1 MTSVF
6 TLRSF
11 WLPVGTLCWRELVRF
26 YRQKGRLVG
35 ALGTP
40 LVFWVFI
47 GSGFG
52 RSFQMPDGPQVP
64 STAIENIDY
73 LEYFFPGTVILIVLF
88 TSIFSTISVIEDRR
102 EGFLLSVLV
111 APVSRSVLVLGKVLG
126 GATLAFLQG
135 LLFVLLAP
143 LLGLT
148 FTVPQLLL
156 LAGILFLISLA
167 LTGLGFSI
175 AWQSESTQ
183 GFHSIM
189 NIVLIPM
196 WMLSGALFPVTGA
209 ASWVQWVMKINPLTY
224 GMAALRHT
232 LYFQDEA
239 ATGALPSLTRALT
252 VTVIFMLLTL
262 LTSWGVARRKTVRGH
277 P

>member
-1 MTSVF
+1 MTSIF
-6 TLRSF
+6 TLRRF
-11 WLPVGTLCWRELVRF
+11 WLPVGTLWWRELVRF
-26 YRQKGRLVG
+26 YRQKGRIIG

-52 RSFQMPDGPQVP
+52 RSFQMPDGPQVLP
-64 STAIENIDY
+64 THLERIGY
-73 LEYFFPGTVILIVLF
+73 LEYFFPGTAILIVLF

-135 LLFVLLAP
+135 LFFVLLAP

-148 FTVPQLLL
+148 FTIPQLLL
-156 LAGILFLISLA
+156 LLGILFLISLA

-189 NIVLIPM
+189 NIVLMPM
-196 WMLSGALFPVTGA
+196 WMLSGALFPIAGA
-209 ASWVQWVMKINPLTY
+209 ASWVQWIMKINPLTY
-224 GMAALRHT
+224 GVSALRHT
-232 LYFQDEA
+232 LYFQNEA
-239 ATGALPSLTRALT
+239 TTGTLPSLTHALT
-252 VTVIFMLLTL
+252 VTIIFMLIAL
-262 LTSWGVARRKTVRGH
+262 LTSFGVARRKKVRGH